1 MYLFINC
8 VPLSGLVSQVE
19 KNLSDHTEFLNY
31 KHEMDKW
38 LVNANESLNECSGV
52 GDVHET
58 QRQLETV
65 NVSGIKL
72 YT

>member
-1 MYLFINC
+1 
-8 VPLSGLVSQVE
+8 
-19 KNLSDHTEFLNY
+19 
-31 KHEMDKW
+31 MDKW

-65 NVSGIKL
+65 NVSGIIL